1 MNEDAKTRLADIMAN
16 IARVAKLSGRR
27 VEDVG
32 LVAITKTRVTAAIRP
47 LLEAG
52 QRRFGENRVQEAQA
66 KWPDLRAEFPDI
78 ELHLVGQLQSNKAE
92 DAVALFDVIHSID
105 RASLIAALAGAQ
117 KKKTGRCPR
126 CFIQVNVGNEPQK
139 GGCSVDA
146 LSGLISDAR
155 SAGLDLVGLMAVP
168 PADVEAAPYFAL
180 LAKLARDHALTGL
193 SMGMTGDYET
203 AVMLG
208 ATHVRIGS
216 ALFGARAPL

>member
-1 MNEDAKTRLADIMAN
+1 MAN

-32 LVAITKTRVTAAIRP
+32 LVAITKTHGAAAIRP
-47 LLEAG
+47 LLAAG
-52 QRRFGENRVQEAQA
+52 HRRFGENRVQEAQA
-66 KWPDLRAEFPDI
+66 KWSELRAEFPDI
-78 ELHLVGQLQSNKAE
+78 ELHLVGQLQSNKTE

-117 KKKTGRCPR
+117 KKTGRCPR

-146 LSGLISDAR
+146 LPGLISDAR

-216 ALFGARAPL
+216 ALFGGRAPL